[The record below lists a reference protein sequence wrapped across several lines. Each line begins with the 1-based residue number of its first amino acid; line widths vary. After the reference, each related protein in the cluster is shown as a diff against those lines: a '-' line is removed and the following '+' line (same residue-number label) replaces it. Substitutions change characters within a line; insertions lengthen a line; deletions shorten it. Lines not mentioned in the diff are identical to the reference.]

1 MDAFRLPAIPGE
13 FQWKNQPMS
22 STVGPRGSLTILAG
36 EHTDWFSDPAG
47 NDPQDSSP
55 SALFVPPDPTFIVS
69 AKVAVSF
76 VSTFDAG
83 VLQLRASD
91 ESWAKLCFEYSP
103 QQQPMIV
110 SVVTRGKSDDCN
122 SVPIEGQEV
131 YLRMAVTP
139 QTIAFHYSEDG
150 EYWHFVRHF
159 TLGKLENLHV
169 GFSAQSPMGKQCD
182 AVFSHIQYRAGI
194 LKDLRSGE

>member
-1 MDAFRLPAIPGE
+1 MDSFSLPNFPGE

-22 STVGPRGSLTILAG
+22 SNVGPRGSLTILAG

-47 NDPQDSSP
+47 NDPQDSAP
-55 SALFVPPDPTFIVS
+55 CALFVAPDQDFIVS
-69 AKVAVSF
+69 AKVAVNF
-76 VSTFDAG
+76 ISTFDAG
-83 VLQLRASD
+83 VLQLRESD
-91 ESWAKLCFEYSP
+91 ERWAKLCFEYSP

-110 SVVTRGKSDDCN
+110 SVVTRGESDDCN

-131 YLRMAVTP
+131 YLRVAVTP

-150 EYWHFVRHF
+150 AYWHFVRHF
-159 TLGKLENLHV
+159 TLGKLENLRV
-169 GFSAQSPMGKQCD
+169 GFSAQSPMGKQCE
-182 AVFSHIQYRAGI
+182 AFFSHLQYRAGH

>member
-1 MDAFRLPAIPGE
+1 MEAFRLPAVPGE
-13 FQWKNQPMS
+13 FHWKNQPMNS
-22 STVGPRGSLTILAG
+22 KVEPKGSLTILAG

-47 NDPQDSSP
+47 NEPQDCAP
-55 SALFVPPDPTFIVS
+55 SALFIPPDKNFILS
-69 AKVAVSF
+69 SKIAVSF
-76 VSTFDAG
+76 KSTFDAG
-83 VLQLRASD
+83 GLQLRAND
-91 ESWAKLCFEYSP
+91 ERWAKLCFEYSP

-131 YLRMAVTP
+131 YLRVAVTP

-150 EYWHFVRHF
+150 AYWHFVRHF
-159 TLGKLENLHV
+159 TLGKLENLLV
-169 GFSAQSPMGKQCD
+169 GFSAQSPMGHQCE
-182 AVFSHIQYRAGI
+182 AVFSQIQYRVGT